1 MSIKPNQVAFYKAK
15 NLQGSPVIYNEGDS
29 VAFPPFH
36 PDNDK
41 YLSCEVGSEIWVNA
55 YEHNEAYSPQPGVHE
70 ELYSGVHNDL
80 TSLNG
85 LSKFQVLAKHFGYAL
100 DIKLVAKGDV
110 ASAPAGAYELT
121 LIPYQVE
128 PAHCKNGDDY
138 IACPIPKLTP
148 PDSEIVCQL
157 TVRKTAWPGE
167 TVANGSIYFKYTP
180 DTGLISFR
188 KTEGFPRNMDIN
200 QDGKTNF
207 VFGILADN

>member
-1 MSIKPNQVAFYKAK
+1 MSIKTTQVAFYKAK

-41 YLSCEVGSEIWVNA
+41 YISCEVGSDIWVNA
-55 YEHNEAYSPQPGVHE
+55 YEHNEAYSPQPGAHE
-70 ELYSGVHNDL
+70 ELGPGVHNDL

-85 LSKFQVLAKHFGYAL
+85 LSKFQVLARHFGYAL
-100 DIKLVAKGDV
+100 DIKLEAKDKLAG
-110 ASAPAGAYELT
+110 AAKGAYELT
-121 LIPYQVE
+121 LIPFQVD
-128 PAHCKNGDDY
+128 PVKCKNGDEY
-138 IACPIPKLTP
+138 TACPIPKLTP

-180 DTGLISFR
+180 ENGLISFR
-188 KTEGFPRNMDIN
+188 KTEGFPHNMDIK

-207 VFGILADN
+207 IFEILAES